1 MASEQRQ
8 NLQVTCQSKQHVTY
22 SSKSPQAAG
31 PVLMAGSQDQSV
43 DLFKDHTDDASAL
56 VQVATP
62 LQASRNLAH
71 KWARCLPLAGLGQ

>member
-1 MASEQRQ
+1 
-8 NLQVTCQSKQHVTY
+8 
-22 SSKSPQAAG
+22 
-31 PVLMAGSQDQSV
+31 MAGSQDQSV